1 MKESLKTLLS
11 RGSLAPASGVGA
23 QVPGSSQA
31 EAIFA
36 ARRRHSRWRIVAFL
50 LLVVI
55 PSSFA
60 VVFYGLLA
68 APRYASETR
77 IVVRS
82 ASTVRM
88 TGLDLLFRTIGFSKA
103 VDDAYVVR
111 DYLLSRDILRDLDA
125 AGVSVRQIFMR
136 SQADRLSRHPRL
148 WRQDTQEALYEY
160 FLDRVSVT
168 EDDAKGI
175 LTLRVI
181 AFAADDAHAL
191 AQTMVR
197 LAEAMVNRMNGRS
210 QRDATASSEEEVRL
224 ARKEIADAQ
233 MALTTFRNREALIDP
248 SKSSLA
254 VIETIGQLSTDLSY
268 VRAELAQV
276 QKNSP
281 GSPILPSLQSRI
293 AALEGRIQIEQRKI
307 AGAEGSLSNKI
318 AAYDQLSLRRAIA
331 EQRLTAAIG
340 SLEAAAQEARR
351 QHIYI
356 EQVVAPAWPDASTEP
371 RRIRAIITVLV
382 AGFMLFGVY
391 WIFSVAAEEHA
402 Q

>member
-1 MKESLKTLLS
+1 MSTLVKSLFFRKS
-11 RGSLAPASGVGA
+11 SPQVGSGA
-23 QVPGSSQA
+23 ARSVAVSQA

-36 ARRRHSRWRIVAFL
+36 ARRTHARWRALAFL

-55 PSSFA
+55 PSTFA
-60 VVFYGLLA
+60 LVFYAMVA
-68 APRYASETR
+68 APRYVSETR

-111 DYLLSRDILRDLDA
+111 DYLLSRDIIRDLDA
-125 AGVSVRQIFMR
+125 AGLSVREVFTR
-136 SQADRLSRHPRL
+136 APADRLSRHPRL
-148 WRQDTQEALYEY
+148 WRGDTQEALYEY

-181 AFAADDAHAL
+181 AFTAEDAHGMAR
-191 AQTMVR
+191 AMVR
-197 LAEAMVNRMNGRS
+197 LAEGMVNRMNARS
-210 QRDATASSEEEVRL
+210 QRDATASAEEEVRL
-224 ARKEIADAQ
+224 ARVEITDAQ
-233 MALTTFRNREALIDP
+233 LALTVFRNNESLLDP
-248 SKSSLA
+248 SKASLA
-254 VIETIGQLSTDLSY
+254 VIETIGQLSTDLTY

-276 QKNSP
+276 QRNSP
-281 GSPILPSLQSRI
+281 GSPMIPSLRSRI
-293 AALEGRIQIEQRKI
+293 AALEGRIQIEQGKV
-307 AGAEGSLSNKI
+307 AGTQASLSNKI
-318 AAYDQLSLRRAIA
+318 ASYEQLNLRRTIA

-356 EQVVAPAWPDASTEP
+356 EQVVAPGFPDASMEP

-382 AGFMLFGVY
+382 IGLVLFGVY

>member
-1 MKESLKTLLS
+1 MSGFVRSLLFA
-11 RGSLAPASGVGA
+11 RPAPAVGVGTRGA
-23 QVPGSSQA
+23 GLSQA

-36 ARRRHSRWRIVAFL
+36 ARRRHSRWRFVAFL
-50 LLVVI
+50 LLVAL

-60 VVFYGLLA
+60 IVFYALIA
-68 APRYASETR
+68 APRYVSETR

-125 AGVSVRQIFMR
+125 AGLSVRAIFTR
-136 SQADRLSRHPRL
+136 PQADRLSRHPRF
-148 WRQDTQEALYEY
+148 WRHDSQEALHEY

-181 AFAADDAHAL
+181 AFTADDAHGL
-191 AQTMVR
+191 ARAMVR
-197 LAEAMVNRMNGRS
+197 LAEAMINRMNERS
-210 QRDATASSEEEVRL
+210 QRDATASAEEEVRL
-224 ARKEIADAQ
+224 ARREIADAQ
-233 MALTTFRNREALIDP
+233 MALTSFRNNEALIDP
-248 SKSSLA
+248 SRASLS
-254 VIETIGQLSTDLSY
+254 VIETIAQLSTDLSY

-281 GSPILPSLQSRI
+281 GSPVIPSLRSRI
-293 AALEGRIQIEQRKI
+293 AALEGRIQIEQRKV

-340 SLEAAAQEARR
+340 SLEAAGQEARR

-356 EQVVAPAWPDASTEP
+356 EQVVAPAWPDAPMEP

-382 AGFMLFGVY
+382 VGLVLFGVY